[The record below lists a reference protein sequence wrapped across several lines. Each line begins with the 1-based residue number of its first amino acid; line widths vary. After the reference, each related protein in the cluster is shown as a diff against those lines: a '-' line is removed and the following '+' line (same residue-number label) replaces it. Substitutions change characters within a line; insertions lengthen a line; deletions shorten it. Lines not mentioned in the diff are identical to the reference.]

1 MLEFKKKQKIKKWLY
16 SPWIIFILLFILLIG
31 LDAVW
36 NIYKKEQ
43 ISKNNLVL
51 AQQNLDKLK
60 SRYDILKSDV
70 DWLITPEGIEEEIRN
85 KFSVVKEGE
94 QVAIIV
100 ESKNTPTTTPEVLKT
115 ETLWDKIVGWFAGI
129 I

>member
-60 SRYDILKSDV
+60 SRYDILKSEV
-70 DWLITPEGIEEEIRN
+70 DWLSTPEGIEEEIRN

>member
-1 MLEFKKKQKIKKWLY
+1 MLEFKKRQKIKKWLY
-16 SPWIIFILLFILLIG
+16 SPWMIFILLFILLIG
-31 LDAVW
+31 LDAIW
-36 NIYKKEQ
+36 TIYKKEQ

-60 SRYDILKSDV
+60 SRYDILKNEV
-70 DWLITPEGIEEEIRN
+70 DWLSTPEGIEEEIRN

-100 ESKNTPTTTPEVLKT
+100 ESKSTPTTTPGVLKT
-115 ETLWDKIVGWFAGI
+115 ETLWDKIAEWFAGI

>member
-16 SPWIIFILLFILLIG
+16 SPWMIFILLFILLIG

-43 ISKNNLVL
+43 ISKNNLAL

-60 SRYDILKSDV
+60 SRYDTLKNEV
-70 DWLITPEGIEEEIRN
+70 DWLSTPEGIEEEIRN

-100 ESKNTPTTTPEVLKT
+100 ESKNTPTTTPEILKT